1 MWCTRWFLPLLL
13 LPLPIAPPYFLVLFL
28 LSLFIQAKPCFYCI
42 VVLVTLFFS
51 SCYWQPFPIDSPLS
65 TPWADNIT
73 TFAEA
78 LNATLST
85 PYNKPIPPVMS
96 TLDRCWCD
104 FWGGGFFD
112 PYNVSQWERSSVLKL
127 AEELERERKAELA
140 AEQASADEKMED
152 MPTATEV
159 ETMPRTAAPVPS
171 ASVRLDSHIRGVAA
185 NMWSLVVPYI
195 RSARAIAESTQ
206 SLFKMDNVTAPE
218 PPPEESLP
226 ALRREYDLRPY
237 GLGVVVDFGWTHS

>member
-13 LPLPIAPPYFLVLFL
+13 LPLPTAPPYFLVLFL

-42 VVLVTLFFS
+42 VLLVTLFFS

-78 LNATLST
+78 LNATIAP
-85 PYNKPIPPVMS
+85 PYEAPLPPVMR

-104 FWGGGFFD
+104 FWAGGFFD
-112 PYNVSQWERSSVLKL
+112 PYNVSQWERSSILKL
-127 AEELERERKAELA
+127 ADELERARKAELA
-140 AEQASADEKMED
+140 ELKSAEKEVEEVS
-152 MPTATEV
+152 TATATV
-159 ETMPRTAAPVPS
+159 ECMPRTAAPEPS
-171 ASVRLDSHIRGVAA
+171 SARRKPSVHGVAA
-185 NMWSLVVPYI
+185 KVWSLVNPYL
-195 RSARAIAESTQ
+195 RSARTIAESTQ
-206 SLFKMDNVTAPE
+206 PLFKMDNVTASEQPV
-218 PPPEESLP
+218 ESLP

-237 GLGVVVDFGWTHS
+237 GLGVVVDFGWTRS